1 MSRIALQHSQPQP
14 SPLNRSTSDQN
25 LKLRLG
31 SPADAQACAG
41 ICYEAFKT
49 ISEQHGF
56 PPDFP
61 VPEMAQSMMSML
73 FSHPNVYSVVAE
85 MAGQIVG
92 SNFLWEEST
101 IAGVGPITIVLH
113 IQNAT
118 LGRRL
123 MEAVLE
129 RAQQQGFVGVRL
141 VQAAF
146 HNRSLSLY
154 TKLGFDV
161 QEPLANLQG
170 PTLRLEIP
178 GYAVRPATEEDLAAC
193 NRLCRQVH
201 GFERGREL
209 LQSIQKGTATIVEFD
224 ARITGYA
231 TLIGFFGHA
240 VGESNEDLKALI
252 GAAKSFE
259 GSGFLLP
266 TRNSQLFRWCLHHG
280 LRVVQPMTLMSLGLY
295 NQPVGAFLP
304 SIIF

>member
-1 MSRIALQHSQPQP
+1 MSGIPVQHSQPQP
-14 SPLNRSTSDQN
+14 SPLNQPTFDQD

-31 SPADAQACAG
+31 SLADAPACAE

-49 ISEQHGF
+49 LSEYHGF
-56 PPDFP
+56 PPDLP
-61 VPEMAQSMMSML
+61 VPEIAQGMMSML

-85 MAGQIVG
+85 VGGQIVG
-92 SNFLWEEST
+92 SNFLWEEAT
-101 IAGVGPITIVLH
+101 IAGVGPITLVPH
-113 IQNAT
+113 IQNANV
-118 LGRRL
+118 GKRL

-129 RAQQQGFVGVRL
+129 RAQQQGLVGVRL

-146 HNRSLSLY
+146 HNRSLALY

-170 PTLRLEIP
+170 PALGLEIP
-178 GYAVRPATEEDLAAC
+178 GYAVRSASEDDLAAC
-193 NRLCRQVH
+193 NRLCQQVH
-201 GFERGREL
+201 GFDRRREL
-209 LQSIQKGTATIVEFD
+209 LQAIQQGTATVVEHGT
-224 ARITGYA
+224 RITGYA

-259 GSGFLLP
+259 GPGFLLP
-266 TRNSQLFRWCLHHG
+266 TRNSQLFRWCLQHG

-295 NQPVGAFLP
+295 NQPNGAFLP
-304 SIIF
+304 SITF

>member
-1 MSRIALQHSQPQP
+1 MKDLTTMADV
-14 SPLNRSTSDQN
+14 T
-25 LKLRLG
+25 LKLRAG
-31 SPADAQACAG
+31 SSADAPACG
-41 ICYEAFKT
+41 EICYEAFKT
-49 ISEQHGF
+49 ISEQHNF

-61 VPEMAQSMMSML
+61 SAEVVQGLLSWM
-73 FSHPNVYSVVAE
+73 FSHSDIYSVVAE
-85 MAGQIVG
+85 VAGQIVG
-92 SNFLWEEST
+92 SNFLWEESV
-101 IAGVGPITIVLH
+101 IAGVGPISVAPR

-129 RAQQQGFVGVRL
+129 RAQQRGFVSVRL

-170 PTLRLEIP
+170 AALGIKIP
-178 GYAVRPATEEDLAAC
+178 GYLVRTATEADLETC
-193 NRLCRQVH
+193 NRLCQQVH
-201 GFERGREL
+201 SFDRAREL
-209 LQSIQKGTATIVEFD
+209 HQAIQQGQATVVEHD

-231 TLIGFFGHA
+231 TSIGIFGHA

-252 GAAKSFE
+252 GAATSFE
-259 GSGFLLP
+259 GPGFLLP
-266 TRNSQLFRWCLHHG
+266 TRNSQLFRWCLQQG

-295 NQPVGAFLP
+295 NQPAGVFLP
-304 SIIF
+304 SILF

>member
-1 MSRIALQHSQPQP
+1 MSGISLQHSQSQP
-14 SPLNRSTSDQN
+14 SSLTTADRSF
-25 LKLRLG
+25 KLRLG
-31 SPADAQACAG
+31 NPADAPACAE

-49 ISEQHGF
+49 LSEQHGF
-56 PPDFP
+56 PPD
-61 VPEMAQSMMSML
+61 VTTPEMAQDAMSML
-73 FSHPNVYSVVAE
+73 FSHPDVYSVIAE
-85 MAGQIVG
+85 RVGQIVG
-92 SNFLWEEST
+92 SNFLWQEST
-101 IAGVGPITIVLH
+101 IAGVGPITVAPH

-118 LGRRL
+118 VGRHM

-146 HNRSLSLY
+146 NNRALALY

-170 PTLRLEIP
+170 SALGLEIP

-193 NRLCRQVH
+193 NCLCQQVH

-209 LQSIQKGTATIVEFD
+209 LRAIQQGTATVVEHET
-224 ARITGYA
+224 RITGYA
-231 TLIGFFGHA
+231 TRMGFFGHA
-240 VGESNEDLKALI
+240 VGEGNEDLKALI

-259 GSGFLLP
+259 GSGFFLP

-295 NQPVGAFLP
+295 NQPAGAFLP
-304 SIIF
+304 SMTF